1 MAGQQQAQQQE
12 QQAQP
17 DKSSGGEAKGLL
29 LRFGNQVWSQLA
41 LPILAIFL
49 ALIAGAVVI
58 ILTSALEPGKPI
70 DIGLPLRAYVALLD
84 GSLGSENGR
93 VSTLVQAAP
102 LMLAGLG
109 IALGFKAGLFNIG
122 GQGQFLLAA
131 LAAVAA
137 AQLVKDNTALIA
149 IPVAYVAGALV
160 GALWGFIPGFL
171 KAVSGAH
178 EVVTTIMLNFIAL
191 ALMSALIS
199 GPLRL
204 PRSPQPVTPD
214 VGNAALPILLGRDGH
229 LGIVIAFLFV
239 PIVWFVLYRTT
250 LGFEIRAVGA
260 NPDASRYA
268 GMKPRRLVTLTMSI
282 AGMLVGLAGVGNVL
296 GINHQMNATF
306 STTVGFDAITV
317 ALLGRSHP
325 VGVMLAAL
333 LFGAMRAGAGL
344 MQIQAG
350 VPAQLV
356 DLIQAVILLF
366 LVASPIIRRIFRLR
380 GVRSTLGTT
389 DTMAKTYGSEAIR

>member
-1 MAGQQQAQQQE
+1 MAEPQQPTRTQNA
-12 QQAQP
+12 AV
-17 DKSSGGEAKGLL
+17 
-29 LRFGNQVWSQLA
+29 RFVMNAGSQIWSQLA
-41 LPILAIFL
+41 LPLLAIVL
-49 ALIAGAVVI
+49 ALVAGAVVI
-58 ILTSALEPGKPI
+58 ILTSALSPGKPM
-70 DIGLPLRAYVALLD
+70 DFGLPLRAYGALLE

-102 LMLAGLG
+102 LILAGLG
-109 IALGFKAGLFNIG
+109 IGLGFKAGLFNIG
-122 GQGQFLLAA
+122 AQGQFLLG
-131 LAAVAA
+131 AVACVA
-137 AQLVKDNTALIA
+137 ASQLVKDSGALIA

-178 EVVTTIMLNFIAL
+178 EVVTTIMLNFIGL

-204 PRSPQPVTPD
+204 PKSPQPVTPN
-214 VGNAALPILLGRDGH
+214 VGDAALPILFGRDGH
-229 LGIVIAFLFV
+229 LGIAIAFLFV
-239 PIVWFVLYRTT
+239 PLVWFILYRTT

-260 NPDASRYA
+260 NPDAARYA
-268 GMKPRRLVTLTMSI
+268 GMKPRRLIALTMSL
-282 AGMLVGLAGVGNVL
+282 AGMLAGLAGTGNIL

-356 DLIQAVILLF
+356 DLLQAVILLF
-366 LVASPIIRRIFRLR
+366 LVASPVLRRIFRLR
-380 GVRSTLGTT
+380 GVKASLGTT
-389 DTMAKTYGSEAIR
+389 ETMAKTYGSEAIR